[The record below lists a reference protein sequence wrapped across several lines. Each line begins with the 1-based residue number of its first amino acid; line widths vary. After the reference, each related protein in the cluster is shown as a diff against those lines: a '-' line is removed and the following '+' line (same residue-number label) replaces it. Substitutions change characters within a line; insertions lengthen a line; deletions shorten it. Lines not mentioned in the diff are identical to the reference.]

1 MFFLQTASIIF
12 IDYPVGTGYSYATRS
27 EGYHMTDTGSAKLV
41 HQFLRT
47 VSETV
52 GIMVFFFSLMYLKKF
67 FKPNKKKTMA
77 MSVFQILKQWLI
89 DHPEFTKIPFFVA
102 SDTYA
107 GIITPIVAK
116 EIFDGNFFSNTL
128 CPIFLL
134 LQEGSDIF
142 ERN

>member
-52 GIMVFFFSLMYLKKF
+52 GIMVFFFFINVPEEVLQAKQKK
-67 FKPNKKKTMA
+67 NN
-77 MSVFQILKQWLI
+77 
-89 DHPEFTKIPFFVA
+89 
-102 SDTYA
+102 
-107 GIITPIVAK
+107 
-116 EIFDGNFFSNTL
+116 GNECFSN
-128 CPIFLL
+128 PKAVV
-134 LQEGSDIF
+134 D
-142 ERN
+142 